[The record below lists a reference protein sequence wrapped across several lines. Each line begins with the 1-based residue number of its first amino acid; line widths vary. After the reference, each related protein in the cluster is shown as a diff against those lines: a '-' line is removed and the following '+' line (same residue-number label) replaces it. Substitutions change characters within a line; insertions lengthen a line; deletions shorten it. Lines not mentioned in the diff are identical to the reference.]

1 MQHLNTSQLSE
12 IINTTMFAVMG
23 DIGSPGGSSMPGTMD
38 DVFMVSAKSGQGAL
52 LEMARGPLSAG
63 ANDGPVNTRPTG
75 ATISTHLVPRVG
87 TGGSGLVG
95 MVFAMAPI
103 GDVNMDGI
111 PDLLIGSFDHE

>member
-1 MQHLNTSQLSE
+1 
-12 IINTTMFAVMG
+12 
-23 DIGSPGGSSMPGTMD
+23 MPGTMD

-63 ANDGPVNTRPTG
+63 ANDGPVFTNMG
-75 ATISTHLVPRVG
+75 ATISTHLVPRVS
-87 TGGSGLVG
+87 TGSSGLVG

-111 PDLLIGSFDHE
+111 PDLLIASFDHE